1 MPAQTPNEVPDVIN
15 IHVTTESLGR
25 KEGACAKAHLMKS
38 GSPFGLESYVHRE
51 RVEDKV

>member
-1 MPAQTPNEVPDVIN
+1 MIS

-25 KEGACAKAHLMKS
+25 KDGAFAKAQLKKS
-38 GSPFGLESYVHRE
+38 GSPFGFDSFVHRE